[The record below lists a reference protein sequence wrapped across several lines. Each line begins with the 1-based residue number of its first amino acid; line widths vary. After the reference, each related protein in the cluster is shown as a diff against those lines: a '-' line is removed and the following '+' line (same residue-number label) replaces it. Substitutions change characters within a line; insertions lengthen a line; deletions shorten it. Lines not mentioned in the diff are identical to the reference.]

1 MSHALHPPAWLTCL
15 TCVLA
20 VGCASPPPVSELTL
34 VAREPGVVRP
44 EILKRGVEAEWCFTQ
59 DLITASLRPPWRAR
73 LADRGRAI
81 SRAIESVPGANIL
94 TEVRIRVRVEQ
105 YLLFTR
111 VCAIAS
117 GDAGRVE

>member
-1 MSHALHPPAWLTCL
+1 M
-15 TCVLA
+15 
-20 VGCASPPPVSELTL
+20 
-34 VAREPGVVRP
+34 AREPGVVRP
-44 EILKRGVEAEWCFTQ
+44 EILKRGVEAEWCVTQ

-81 SRAIESVPGANIL
+81 SLAIESVPGANVLIEL
-94 TEVRIRVRVEQ
+94 RIRVRVEQ
-105 YLLFTR
+105 YLLFTL

>member
-1 MSHALHPPAWLTCL
+1 MSRTSRRPIRLALLSCL
-15 TCVLA
+15 LA
-20 VGCASPPPVSELTL
+20 AGCAGPPPVSELTL
-34 VAREPGVVRP
+34 VVREPGVVRP
-44 EILKRGVEAEWCFTQ
+44 EILKRSVEAEWCFSQ
-59 DLITASLRPPWRAR
+59 DIITASLRPPWRAR

-105 YLLFTR
+105 YLLFTQ

>member
-1 MSHALHPPAWLTCL
+1 MSSASCRPAWLAGL
-15 TCVLA
+15 TFLLA
-20 VGCASPPPVSELTL
+20 VGCAGPPPISELTL
-34 VAREPGVVRP
+34 VAREPGVVHP

-59 DLITASLRPPWRAR
+59 DIITASLRPPWRAR
-73 LADRGRAI
+73 LADRGRAV

-94 TEVRIRVRVEQ
+94 IEVRIRVRVEQ

>member
-1 MSHALHPPAWLTCL
+1 MSRTSRRPTRLALLSYL
-15 TCVLA
+15 LA
-20 VGCASPPPVSELTL
+20 VACAGPPPVSELTL

-81 SRAIESVPGANIL
+81 ARAIDSVPGANIL

>member
-1 MSHALHPPAWLTCL
+1 MSRTLRRPTWLALLSYL
-15 TCVLA
+15 LA
-20 VGCASPPPVSELTL
+20 VGCAGPPPVSELTL

-59 DLITASLRPPWRAR
+59 DLITASLRPPWRTR

>member
-1 MSHALHPPAWLTCL
+1 MSRTSRRPTRLALLSYL
-15 TCVLA
+15 LA
-20 VGCASPPPVSELTL
+20 VGCAGPPPVSELTL

-44 EILKRGVEAEWCFTQ
+44 EILKRGVEAEWCFTH
-59 DLITASLRPPWRAR
+59 DLISASLRPPWRAR